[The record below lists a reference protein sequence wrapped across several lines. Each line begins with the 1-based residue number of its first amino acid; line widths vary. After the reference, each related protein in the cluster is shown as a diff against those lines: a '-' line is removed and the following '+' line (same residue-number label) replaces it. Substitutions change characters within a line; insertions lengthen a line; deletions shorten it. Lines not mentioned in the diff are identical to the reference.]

1 MSIRNA
7 GAAILE
13 ARKKAGLTREQ
24 LSEGI
29 CSPQS
34 LYRIESGSAGVSP
47 ATFQALMA
55 HAGASREAFPVFANK
70 ADFECFLALKHTR
83 FHLDSW
89 QLQPA
94 FEALR
99 QAANLHWADNR
110 IFYQEWLLY
119 SVWLRL
125 YAGSNDHA
133 ALLSVLT
140 QALSI
145 TKPEFDFTSIDC
157 LLLSVNELAICLFS
171 AQEYLNL
178 GQMDSCRTICDQ
190 IFSYIE
196 HANLS
201 IQEKRW
207 LLAKYAVVFTKYLL
221 VAGDYPS
228 AYHTADKYRQQAI
241 TWSEDAASLELT
253 FLTGVSLYRCGEAQK
268 AFSFFK
274 TAIYSAHSIGS
285 CYATICTDYIQTSL
299 DADFTESVKDLA
311 PIPLPQ
317 FPPIVCIDEKTLA
330 DGTFDLS
337 SPDVL
342 TFGALI
348 RMLRTE
354 QKLSQNILCQGLCSK
369 SALSKIE
376 NGTLQPDMML
386 AEALLQRLGISER
399 EFTFWADER
408 EAKIHEL
415 MFQIVY
421 CDNKTPAIIES
432 LLDELCLSMTL
443 QDKVLHQF
451 ILFRRAIL
459 KSSNEERIS
468 LLWEALALTLPD
480 FDITHIHEYRLSWME
495 LSILNNLGFQ
505 YRLTDTSHSGIN
517 LLYVLHTYYTS
528 NKLDVIFLS
537 QTQSIMLYYFVRC
550 LYTAKRYREI
560 EDFFKHSSVTIMKY
574 HLLNYGTFLFYV
586 SQSLGECGC
595 IEDAKSLGQYSYY
608 LEQFL
613 GYFKNAETLQK
624 ALLDD
629 FSIEIG

>member
-24 LSEGI
+24 LAEGI

-47 ATFQALMA
+47 ATFQALMS
-55 HAGASREAFPVFANK
+55 HAGASHEAFPVFANK
-70 ADFECFLALKHTR
+70 ADFECFLALKHAR

-94 FEALR
+94 FEALK
-99 QAANLHWADNR
+99 QAESLHWANNR

-119 SVWLRL
+119 SAWLRL
-125 YAGSNDHA
+125 YAGSNDHD

-140 QALSI
+140 QAIHI
-145 TKPEFDFTSIDC
+145 TKPEFDFTSIDRS
-157 LLLSVNELAICLFS
+157 LLSVNELAICLFA
-171 AQEYLNL
+171 AQEYIYLQ
-178 GQMDSCRTICDQ
+178 QMNTCHTICDQ
-190 IFSYIE
+190 ISSYIE
-196 HANLS
+196 HTNLS

-221 VAGDYPS
+221 AIDDYSS
-228 AYHTADKYRQQAI
+228 AYRIADDYRLKSI
-241 TWSEDAASLELT
+241 TWSEDAACLELS
-253 FLTGVSLYRCGEAQK
+253 FLTGLSLYQCSETQK
-268 AFSFFK
+268 ALSFFK
-274 TAIYSAHSIGS
+274 MSIYSAHSIGS
-285 CYATICTDYIQTSL
+285 CYATMCTDYIHNFL
-299 DADFTESVKDLA
+299 DADFSKSVKDLT

-317 FPPIVCIDEKTLA
+317 FPPVECVDGKTLA

-337 SPDVL
+337 APDVL

-399 EFTFWADER
+399 EFTFWVDER

-421 CDNKTPAIIES
+421 CDNRTPAMIES
-432 LLDELCLSMTL
+432 LLDELCLFTPR

-451 ILFRRAIL
+451 ILFHRATL
-459 KSSNEERIS
+459 NHSNEERIS
-468 LLWEALALTLPD
+468 LLQKALALTLPD

-505 YRLTDTSHSGIN
+505 HRLTNTSHFGIN
-517 LLYVLHTYYTS
+517 LLYILHTYYTS

-550 LYTAKRYREI
+550 LYTAKRYHEI
-560 EDFFKHSSVTIMKY
+560 EDLFKHSSTTIMKY
-574 HLLNYGTFLFYV
+574 HFSNYGTFLFYT

-595 IEDAKSLGQYSYY
+595 IGDAKSLGQYSYY

-613 GYFKNAETLQK
+613 GYFKNAEVLQK
-624 ALLDD
+624 SLLDD